1 MKYRYNRFEIEIQKR
16 DVIQMKKRFKKKLDT
31 IVKINEK
38 ELKEKMG

>member
-31 IVKINEK
+31 IVEINEK